1 MMRYRFYTCDVFTDS
16 RFGGNPLAVLPD
28 ASGLTTEQMQ
38 LIAREFNYSET
49 TFVLPAQRGYTRHVR
64 IFTTDQE
71 VPFAGHPNIGTAFVL
86 ATIGELGDFATTDI
100 TFEEQAGLVPITIRC
115 EPGQPIWCELQTP
128 EPLSL
133 GQTFS
138 AEAIAA
144 TLSLTP
150 ADIVTKTHL
159 PQVASVGLPF
169 VITELKDRAALAK
182 ARINHEA
189 LATLDLHG
197 TLPFFHIY
205 CQSDDDFDLR
215 TRMFAAVNGTT
226 FEDPATGSANCAL
239 VGMLTQY
246 QPQENGRFSYRIA
259 QGIEMRRP
267 SVLNGRCTKQANT
280 VTTVH
285 MAGTSVLV
293 SEGYIYL

>member
-1 MMRYRFYTCDVFTDS
+1 MRYRFYTCDVFTDS

-38 LIAREFNYSET
+38 LIAREFNYSES
-49 TFVLPAQRGYTRHVR
+49 TFVLPAQHGHTRQVR

-86 ATIGELGDFATTDI
+86 ATIGELGDFDTTTEI
-100 TFEEQAGLVPITIRC
+100 TFEEQAGLVPITIRR
-115 EPGQPIWCELQTP
+115 EPEQPLWCELKAP

-133 GQTFS
+133 GQTFPV
-138 AEAIAA
+138 EALAA
-144 TLSLTP
+144 VLSLTP
-150 ADIVTKTHL
+150 DDIVEQTHA
-159 PQVASVGLPF
+159 PQIASVGLPF

-189 LATLDLHG
+189 LSAIDLQG
-197 TLPFFHIY
+197 LLPFFHIY
-205 CQSDDDFDLR
+205 SQSSGDFDLY
-215 TRMFAAVNGTT
+215 TRMFAAVGGTT

-239 VGMLTQY
+239 VGMLTHY

-259 QGIEMRRP
+259 QGVEMGRP
-267 SVLNGRCTKQANT
+267 SVLNGRCEKQDNT
-280 VTTVH
+280 VTAVY

-293 SEGYIYL
+293 SEGYIHV